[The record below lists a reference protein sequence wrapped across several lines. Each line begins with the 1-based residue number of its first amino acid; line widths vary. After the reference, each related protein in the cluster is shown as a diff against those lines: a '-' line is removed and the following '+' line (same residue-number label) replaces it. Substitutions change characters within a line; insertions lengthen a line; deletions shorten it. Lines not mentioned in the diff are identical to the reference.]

1 MVYVFIVKTAAIVLT
16 MVASAHAESGKTVK
30 LAHPY
35 GSTAEISLFG
45 AHVLSFRASMDRNL
59 DMLFPSKK
67 SFMDMKQPIR
77 GGIPIIFPN
86 FGNREGFPNQGFA
99 STTDWTL
106 VSSKNSTEEKIP
118 SMATFTMESSDAT
131 RAIWPVDFKLEYVVE
146 LYANELTTALYVT
159 NTFTEQIKFQALLHN
174 YLWVDDVRNK
184 GAVVSGLEG
193 VNYFD
198 QVAQVNKTESRK
210 YIDFAAETDNVY
222 RNAPDMVQVLI
233 DGTNTVQRSVSV
245 RKEGSIS
252 STDSQEVLKTETDF
266 VVWNPWV
273 NRAEA
278 MQDFN
283 NEEYINMVAVEP
295 GRVSEMQPLL
305 AGKTYTLKQSI
316 AVFTM

>member
-1 MVYVFIVKTAAIVLT
+1 MVYAFILKTAAIVLT

-30 LAHPY
+30 LAHPD

-45 AHVLSFRASMDRNL
+45 AQVLSFRASMDRNL
-59 DMLFPSKK
+59 DILFLSKR
-67 SFMDMKQPIR
+67 SFMDFEQPIR

-86 FGNREGFPNQGFA
+86 FGSREGFPSHGFA
-99 STTDWTL
+99 RTTNWTL
-106 VSSKNSTEEKIP
+106 ISSKNSYEEKTP
-118 SMATFTMESSDAT
+118 SMATFTMESSEKT
-131 RAIWPVDFKLEYVVE
+131 RAIWPVDFKLEYEVK
-146 LYANELTTALYVT
+146 LYANELTTALHVT
-159 NTFTEQIKFQALLHN
+159 NTFTQQIEFHALLHN

-184 GAVVSGLEG
+184 GAVVSGLKG

-198 QVAQVNKTESRK
+198 KVAKVNKTESRE

-222 RNAPDMVQVLI
+222 RNAPDEVQILI
-233 DGTNTVQRSVSV
+233 DGTNTVQRTVSV

-252 STDSQEVLKTETDF
+252 SMDNQEVLKTKTDL

-273 NRAEA
+273 ERAKA
-278 MQDFN
+278 MQDFD
-283 NEEYINMVAVEP
+283 NEEYKNMVAIEP

-316 AVFTM
+316 SVFTM

>member
-1 MVYVFIVKTAAIVLT
+1 
-16 MVASAHAESGKTVK
+16 
-30 LAHPY
+30 
-35 GSTAEISLFG
+35 
-45 AHVLSFRASMDRNL
+45 
-59 DMLFPSKK
+59 
-67 SFMDMKQPIR
+67 
-77 GGIPIIFPN
+77 
-86 FGNREGFPNQGFA
+86 
-99 STTDWTL
+99 
-106 VSSKNSTEEKIP
+106 
-118 SMATFTMESSDAT
+118 MATFTMESSDAT

-198 QVAQVNKTESRK
+198 QVAQVNKTETRK

>member
-1 MVYVFIVKTAAIVLT
+1 
-16 MVASAHAESGKTVK
+16 
-30 LAHPY
+30 
-35 GSTAEISLFG
+35 
-45 AHVLSFRASMDRNL
+45 
-59 DMLFPSKK
+59 
-67 SFMDMKQPIR
+67 
-77 GGIPIIFPN
+77 
-86 FGNREGFPNQGFA
+86 
-99 STTDWTL
+99 
-106 VSSKNSTEEKIP
+106 
-118 SMATFTMESSDAT
+118 
-131 RAIWPVDFKLEYVVE
+131 
-146 LYANELTTALYVT
+146 
-159 NTFTEQIKFQALLHN
+159 
-174 YLWVDDVRNK
+174 
-184 GAVVSGLEG
+184 
-193 VNYFD
+193 
-198 QVAQVNKTESRK
+198 
-210 YIDFAAETDNVY
+210 
-222 RNAPDMVQVLI
+222 MVQVLI